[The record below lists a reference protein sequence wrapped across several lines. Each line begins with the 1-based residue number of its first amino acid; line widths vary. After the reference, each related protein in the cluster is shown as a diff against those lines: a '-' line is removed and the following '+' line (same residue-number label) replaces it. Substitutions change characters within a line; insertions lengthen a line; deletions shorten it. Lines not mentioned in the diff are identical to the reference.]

1 MTLKCVGKNPRLASA
16 KSKNDKNITGLI
28 NSVESGKTIIYS
40 FVNVAPFEIG
50 QSLMNVMDI
59 DFTATEETTA
69 AFQCEM
75 LLEVVKPDTGE
86 EPEEG
91 VAAETELPELSIV
104 YKINNETIDTF
115 MPAKTCLYGKH
126 IVTLFFR
133 YRKS

>member
-1 MTLKCVGKNPRLASA
+1 M
-16 KSKNDKNITGLI
+16 
-28 NSVESGKTIIYS
+28 ESGKTIIYS

-115 MPAKTCLYGKH
+115 MPAKTCL
-126 IVTLFFR
+126 
-133 YRKS
+133 

>member
-1 MTLKCVGKNPRLASA
+1 
-16 KSKNDKNITGLI
+16 
-28 NSVESGKTIIYS
+28 
-40 FVNVAPFEIG
+40 
-50 QSLMNVMDI
+50 MNVMDI